1 MVAARPAVVGGFVL
15 GGLALLV
22 LGILFFGG
30 SRLFAHTTQ
39 AVIYFEGSVAGLDIG
54 SPVTFRGVRVGSVQ
68 HIALEVTPQGQARIP
83 VTIELQPGQVNF
95 SSQDLRNGT
104 ISVERLV
111 EAGLRAQLNLQS
123 FVTGQLRIDLDFQPR
138 TAAQMLPGNESLPQI
153 PALPS
158 DLERL
163 RTTLSQIP
171 VAELA
176 QNLRHVLGSVE
187 HLTTRLDTEMGPLLD
202 STKQSVDAATRT
214 LNTTDQAVGSL
225 RDQASQTLTTL
236 DALAKTA
243 QSQIDGRGDDVQKLL
258 KSLDRIT
265 QQTDLLLTDLNNM
278 TSPRSP
284 LRGNL
289 DAAARD
295 LAASASSLRGFA
307 NTIERDPSALLRG
320 RSGR

>member
-30 SRLFAHTTQ
+30 SRLFAHKTE
-39 AVIYFEGSVAGLDIG
+39 AVIYFEGSVAGLDVG

-68 HIALEVTPQGQARIP
+68 HIALQVTPQGQARIP
-83 VTIELQPGQVNF
+83 VTIELLPGQVNF
-95 SSQDLRNGT
+95 SSQDFHNGT
-104 ISVERLV
+104 ISIDQLV
-111 EAGLRAQLNLQS
+111 QAGLRAQLNLQS
-123 FVTGQLRIDLDFQPR
+123 FVTGQLRIDLDFQPG
-138 TAAQMLPGNESLPQI
+138 TAAQMLPGNESPPQI

-163 RTTLSQIP
+163 RTTLSEIP

-214 LNTTDQAVGSL
+214 LNTTDQAVSSL

-236 DALAKTA
+236 NALAKTA
-243 QSQIDGRGDDVQKLL
+243 QSQIDGRGDDAQKLL
-258 KSLDRIT
+258 KSLDRIS
-265 QQTDLLLTDLNNM
+265 QQTDLLVTDLNNM

>member
-1 MVAARPAVVGGFVL
+1 
-15 GGLALLV
+15 
-22 LGILFFGG
+22 
-30 SRLFAHTTQ
+30 
-39 AVIYFEGSVAGLDIG
+39 
-54 SPVTFRGVRVGSVQ
+54 
-68 HIALEVTPQGQARIP
+68 
-83 VTIELQPGQVNF
+83 
-95 SSQDLRNGT
+95 
-104 ISVERLV
+104 
-111 EAGLRAQLNLQS
+111 
-123 FVTGQLRIDLDFQPR
+123 
-138 TAAQMLPGNESLPQI
+138 
-153 PALPS
+153 
-158 DLERL
+158 
-163 RTTLSQIP
+163 
-171 VAELA
+171 
-176 QNLRHVLGSVE
+176 
-187 HLTTRLDTEMGPLLD
+187 
-202 STKQSVDAATRT
+202 
-214 LNTTDQAVGSL
+214 VGSL